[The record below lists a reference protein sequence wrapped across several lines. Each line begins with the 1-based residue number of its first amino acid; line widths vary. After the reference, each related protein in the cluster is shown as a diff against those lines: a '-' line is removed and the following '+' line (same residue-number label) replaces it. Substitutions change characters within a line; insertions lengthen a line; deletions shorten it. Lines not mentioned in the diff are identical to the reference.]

1 MLSLDWKS
9 LQITMRQLLIWRTY
23 DHIEQHLRPLQ
34 AFGENKECK
43 LIVSSIQLK
52 QPKTILVK
60 LEEYKKSGDPWTLGR
75 WSIELKRYVAA
86 PETGDRLVNRYK
98 KSDSSKRKVYPS
110 NDWKKQRTFE
120 QQST

>member
-1 MLSLDWKS
+1 M
-9 LQITMRQLLIWRTY
+9 LIWRTY

-60 LEEYKKSGDPWTLGR
+60 LEEYKKSGDPWTWGR
-75 WSIELKRYVAA
+75 WSIELKSNVAA

-120 QQST
+120 QQSTWAFASN